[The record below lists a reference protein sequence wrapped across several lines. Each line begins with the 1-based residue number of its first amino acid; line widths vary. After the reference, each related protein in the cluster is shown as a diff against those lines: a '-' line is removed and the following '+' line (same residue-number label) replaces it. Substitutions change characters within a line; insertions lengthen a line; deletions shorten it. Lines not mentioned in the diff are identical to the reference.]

1 MTREIMVVIR
11 KELKEIGTEGGGGRR
26 GRLTSLIGLFVAGVL
41 LPLNFGARYV
51 RPDAMAIMG
60 LVLPLLFALP
70 IVADSFAGER
80 ERHTLETLLAT
91 RLPDKAI
98 LFGKLGAIV
107 LYTFALTIVALL
119 IGLTS
124 VNIAHP
130 EARPLLVAPTLLAGT
145 LVESVLTAIFIGGL
159 GLLISLK
166 AATVRQA
173 QQRVSL
179 VLFVPILIPTIVNKL
194 PPAITAPIR
203 DLLTSGRLTP
213 LQLGLAVLFIVD
225 AAVLYVST
233 LRFRRSRL
241 VTAA

>member
-1 MTREIMVVIR
+1 MTREIMVVIH

-26 GRLTSLIGLFVAGVL
+26 GRLTSLIGLLVAGVL
-41 LPLNFGARYV
+41 LPLNFGVRYV
-51 RPDAMAIMG
+51 RPDVMPIMG
-60 LVLPLLFALP
+60 MILPLLFTLP

-107 LYTFALTIVALL
+107 VYAFALTILALV
-119 IGLTS
+119 IGLLS
-124 VNIAHP
+124 VNVAHA
-130 EARPLLVAPTLLAGT
+130 EARPLLVVPTLVAAV
-145 LVESVLTAIFIGGL
+145 LVESVLTATLLAGI

-166 AATVRQA
+166 SATVRQA

-179 VLFVPILIPTIVNKL
+179 VLFVPILIPAIMNKL
-194 PPAITAPIR
+194 PPAISAPFR

-213 LQLGLAVLFIVD
+213 MQLGLVVLVVLD
-225 AAVLYVST
+225 AAVLYIST

-241 VTAA
+241 VTA

>member
-11 KELKEIGTEGGGGRR
+11 KELKEIGIEGGGRR
-26 GRLTSLIGLFVAGVL
+26 GRLTSVIGLFVAGVL
-41 LPLNFGARYV
+41 LPVNLGVRYV
-51 RPDAMAIMG
+51 RPDGMAIMG
-60 LVLPLLFALP
+60 VVLPLLFSLP

-107 LYTFALTIVALL
+107 VYAFVLTIVAIG
-119 IGLTS
+119 IGLAS

-130 EARPLLVAPTLLAGT
+130 EARPLLVGPTLLAGT
-145 LVESVLTAIFIGGL
+145 LVESVLTATFIGGL
-159 GLLISLK
+159 GLLISLN

-179 VLFVPILIPTIVNKL
+179 VLFVPLVLSMALNKL
-194 PPAITAPIR
+194 PDTVTGPIR

-213 LQLGLAVLFIVD
+213 LELGLIVLVVLDAVL
-225 AAVLYVST
+225 LYIAT

-241 VTAA
+241 VTA

>member
-1 MTREIMVVIR
+1 MTREIMVVVR

-26 GRLTSLIGLFVAGVL
+26 GRLTSVVGLVVAGVL
-41 LPLNFGARYV
+41 LPINFGVRYV
-51 RPDAMAIMG
+51 RPDGMAIMG
-60 LVLPLLFALP
+60 VVLPLLFTLP

-107 LYTFALTIVALL
+107 VYAFVLTIVAIG
-119 IGLTS
+119 IGLAS
-124 VNIAHP
+124 VNIAHE
-130 EARPLLVAPTLLAGT
+130 EARPLLIAPSVLGGV
-145 LVESVLTAIFIGGL
+145 LVESVLTALFIGGL
-159 GLLISLK
+159 GLLISLT

-179 VLFVPILIPTIVNKL
+179 VLFVPIIISAAMNKL
-194 PPAITAPIR
+194 PPSITAPVR
-203 DLLTSGRLTP
+203 DLVTSGRLTP
-213 LQLGLAVLFIVD
+213 LELGLIVLAVLD
-225 AAVLYVST
+225 AVVLYVST

-241 VTAA
+241 ITA

>member
-26 GRLTSLIGLFVAGVL
+26 GRLTSVIGLLVAGVL
-41 LPLNFGARYV
+41 LPVNFGVRYV
-51 RPDAMAIMG
+51 RPDGMAIMG
-60 LVLPLLFALP
+60 LVLPVLFTLP

-107 LYTFALTIVALL
+107 VYALALTIVAIG
-119 IGLTS
+119 IGLAS

-130 EARPLLVAPTLLAGT
+130 EARPLLVGPTLLGGT
-145 LVESVLTAIFIGGL
+145 LVESVLTATFLGGL
-159 GLLISLK
+159 GLLISLN
-166 AATVRQA
+166 APTVRQA

-179 VLFVPILIPTIVNKL
+179 VLFVPIIIPAIVNKL
-194 PPAITAPIR
+194 PPSIIAPIR

-213 LQLGLAVLFIVD
+213 LQLGLVVLVVLDAVL
-225 AAVLYVST
+225 LYIST

-241 VTAA
+241 ITA

>member
-26 GRLTSLIGLFVAGVL
+26 GRLTSVIGLLVAGVL
-41 LPLNFGARYV
+41 LPLNFGVRYV
-51 RPDAMAIMG
+51 RPDAMAVMG
-60 LVLPLLFALP
+60 LILPVLFTLP

-107 LYTFALTIVALL
+107 AYAVALTVIALV
-119 IGLTS
+119 IGLVS
-124 VNIAHP
+124 VNVAHA
-130 EARPLLVAPTLLAGT
+130 EARPLLFALTPLVGL
-145 LVESVLTAIFIGGL
+145 LVESVLAATLLGGI
-159 GLLISLK
+159 GLLISLR

-179 VLFVPILIPTIVNKL
+179 VLFVPLLLSMVLNKL
-194 PPAITAPIR
+194 PATVTGPIR
-203 DLLTSGRLTP
+203 EVLMSGRMTP
-213 LQLGLAVLFIVD
+213 MQLGLAVLVLID

-241 VTAA
+241 MTAA

>member
-1 MTREIMVVIR
+1 MT
-11 KELKEIGTEGGGGRR
+11 
-26 GRLTSLIGLFVAGVL
+26 
-41 LPLNFGARYV
+41 V
-51 RPDAMAIMG
+51 RA
-60 LVLPLLFALP
+60 
-70 IVADSFAGER
+70 E
-80 ERHTLETLLAT
+80 
-91 RLPDKAI
+91 AI
-98 LFGKLGAIV
+98 LWAI
-107 LYTFALTIVALL
+107 LERCGRSPEGYPMDADHAIVALL

-130 EARPLLVAPTLLAGT
+130 EARPLLVAPTLFAGT

-213 LQLGLAVLFIVD
+213 LQLGLAVLVIVD

>member
-26 GRLTSLIGLFVAGVL
+26 GRLTSLIGLLVAGVM
-41 LPLNFGARYV
+41 LPLNFGVRFV
-51 RPDAMAIMG
+51 RPDAMAVMG
-60 LVLPLLFALP
+60 VVLPLLFTLP

-107 LYTFALTIVALL
+107 VYAFALTIVALV
-119 IGLTS
+119 IGLAS
-124 VNIAHP
+124 VNVAHP
-130 EARPLLVAPTLLAGT
+130 EARPLLVGPMLLAGT
-145 LVESVLTAIFIGGL
+145 LAESVLTAIFIGGL
-159 GLLISLK
+159 GLLISLNST
-166 AATVRQA
+166 TVRQA

-179 VLFVPILIPTIVNKL
+179 VLFVPILIPAIVSRL
-194 PPAITAPIR
+194 PASISAPIR
-203 DLLTSGRLTP
+203 ELLTSGRLTP
-213 LQLGLAVLFIVD
+213 LQLGLLVLVILDVV
-225 AAVLYVST
+225 VLYLST

-241 VTAA
+241 VTA

>member
-11 KELKEIGTEGGGGRR
+11 KELKEIGIEGGGRR
-26 GRLTSLIGLFVAGVL
+26 GRLTSVIGLFVAGVL
-41 LPLNFGARYV
+41 LPVNLGVRYV
-51 RPDAMAIMG
+51 RPDGMAIIG
-60 LVLPLLFALP
+60 VVLPLLFSLP

-107 LYTFALTIVALL
+107 VYAFVLTIVAIG
-119 IGLTS
+119 IGLAS

-130 EARPLLVAPTLLAGT
+130 EARPLLVGPTLLAGT
-145 LVESVLTAIFIGGL
+145 LVESVLTATFIGGL
-159 GLLISLK
+159 GLLISLN

-179 VLFVPILIPTIVNKL
+179 VLFVPLVLSMALNKL
-194 PPAITAPIR
+194 PDTVTGPIR

-213 LQLGLAVLFIVD
+213 LELGLIVLVVLDAVL
-225 AAVLYVST
+225 LYIAT

-241 VTAA
+241 VTA